1 MKPFWSMLLSLTF
14 CSQKI
19 WTFLRPW
26 PLYWSKEAPTPP
38 PPPNKEKAS
47 LSHASQVHIEFKQNW
62 IKGLK
67 DHFFF
72 YFSQYSIYWD
82 SPGLSHHLK
91 SIFFL
96 HYFSPETC
104 NASYRCL
111 IQEWGKRNKGITRYS
126 RLLTSLPWNHSHPL
140 YYGQDIQQQYPP
152 LLASLLAGQHQHYR
166 TRLIVSRNPLM
177 LWDPL
182 HWVHL
187 LLHLQ
192 LKINIKYIWWQVSNW
207 VLYCLKLHPS
217 GEFGKPVMRIHTL
230 S

>member
-26 PLYWSKEAPTPP
+26 ALCWVL

-62 IKGLK
+62 IKGFK
-67 DHFFF
+67 EDFFF

-82 SPGLSHHLK
+82 STGLSCHLK
-91 SIFFL
+91 SIFL
-96 HYFSPETC
+96 HYFSLETR
-104 NASYRCL
+104 NPSYRYL
-111 IQEWGKRNKGITRYS
+111 IQEWGKGNKGITKYS
-126 RLLTSLPWNHSHPL
+126 RLFTSLPWNHSRPL
-140 YYGQDIQQQYPP
+140 YFGQDIQQQYPP

-187 LLHLQ
+187 LHHLQ
-192 LKINIKYIWWQVSNW
+192 LKINKYIWWQVSNW
-207 VLYCLKLHPS
+207 ALYCLKLHPS